1 MRGVRERERQRTTPL
16 LKGLT
21 WRKKAATHSHT
32 CVPPR
37 TQTPIKLPTTYGTD
51 ERLAYRRGQTN
62 TAHTHT
68 YAHSCSK
75 NKDKSMFDAP
85 NPESEERR
93 EWEDG
98 KRGRGMRKRKREG

>member
-32 CVPPR
+32 RVPPR

-62 TAHTHT
+62 TARTHT
-68 YAHSCSK
+68 RMLTAVLKIKTNQCLMLQILRVRK
-75 NKDKSMFDAP
+75 E
-85 NPESEERR
+85 ES
-93 EWEDG
+93 
-98 KRGRGMRKRKREG
+98 GRMEREGEE